1 MQSNLFNPFSHFGH
15 KVELT
20 PRTELSSYH
29 LLINQS
35 TLKILGL
42 LFEFKM
48 ATGWQLCRFMLGQ
61 DKNSYIYKKLNLMWQ
76 TGLLDSFKVYTH
88 AGRFGNPLYYMLT
101 KQGLMALRDYA
112 YLEPESLNKYPRTLK
127 DLLSSGSFAH
137 ESQIVE
143 LASLESMNQSKDKGL
158 SLTFQG
164 ELNSKGKDFINDK
177 PIEAFSPDYTVIYTQ
192 GGKKHS
198 IYTEYERTRKS
209 HEAMLKKIYRYYYFF
224 LYPNDR
230 KEYTLR
236 IIFQTPGMEQGF
248 WLNLFLNKPSYL
260 QMNIMTTN
268 LSLINSHKGFPGAI
282 YANQETVKL
291 TKEPKARA
299 HISQRVKLFDWL

>member
-1 MQSNLFNPFSHFGH
+1 MQFNSVSHFGH

-20 PRTELSSYH
+20 PRTKVSSYH

-61 DKNSYIYKKLNLMWQ
+61 NKNSYIYKKLNLMWQ
-76 TGLLDSFKVYTH
+76 TGYLDSFKVYTH

-101 KQGLMALRDYA
+101 KQGLIALRDYA
-112 YLEPESLNKYPRTLK
+112 YLEPDTLKKYPRTLSE
-127 DLLSSGSFAH
+127 LLSSGSFPH

-164 ELNSKGKDFINDK
+164 ELSSKGKDYINDK
-177 PIEAFSPDYTVIYTQ
+177 PIEAFSPDYTVIY
-192 GGKKHS
+192 GKDGKKHT

-209 HEAMLKKIYRYYYFF
+209 HEAMLKKLYRYYYFF

-230 KEYTLR
+230 IQYTLR
-236 IIFQTPGMEQGF
+236 IIFQTPGMEEGF
-248 WLNLFLNKPSYL
+248 WLNLLLNKPSYL

-268 LSLINSHKGFPGAI
+268 LTKLASHKDFLEAI
-282 YANQETVKL
+282 YATKDTVKL
-291 TKEPKARA
+291 TKESKLKAT
-299 HISQRVKLFDWL
+299 IPQRVKLFEWL